1 MKANIGSTDKV
12 VRLILGAIIIILG
25 FYFNTWW
32 GIIGLVPIITVAIN
46 FCPIYGILGI
56 STRPKAKT
64 EK

>member
-12 VRLILGAIIIILG
+12 VRLILGAVIIILG

-56 STRPKAKT
+56 STISRAKT

>member
-1 MKANIGSTDKV
+1 MKANIGSIDKV
-12 VRLILGAIIIILG
+12 VRLILGAVIIILG

-56 STRPKAKT
+56 STISKEKT